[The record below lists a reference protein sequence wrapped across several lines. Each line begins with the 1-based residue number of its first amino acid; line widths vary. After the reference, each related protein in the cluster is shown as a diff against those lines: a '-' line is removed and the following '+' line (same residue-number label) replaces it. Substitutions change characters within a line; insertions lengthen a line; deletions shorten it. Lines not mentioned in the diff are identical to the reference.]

1 MRREPHYLAEPHR
14 DVREVLDDP
23 GLELPGWP
31 GYRTRPGRTGYDP
44 IDYQIE
50 AAQMTGRMIKMLA
63 TGRYY
68 TQHPFFFLMLLIL
81 GPGIVYMGH
90 SILLGYLMGWLFYIS
105 SYVLFLTQ
113 DEITGDE
120 Y

>member
-1 MRREPHYLAEPHR
+1 MRREPHCLSESHR

-31 GYRTRPGRTGYDP
+31 GYRTRPGRSGYDP

-68 TQHPFFFLMLLIL
+68 IQHPFFFLVLLLL
-81 GPGIVYMGH
+81 GPGIVFMGVF
-90 SILLGYLMGWLFYIS
+90 IYLGYLTGWLFYIS
-105 SYVLFLTQ
+105 P
-113 DEITGDE
+113 
-120 Y
+120 

>member
-1 MRREPHYLAEPHR
+1 MS
-14 DVREVLDDP
+14 
-23 GLELPGWP
+23 
-31 GYRTRPGRTGYDP
+31 YRTRPGRSGYDP

-68 TQHPFFFLMLLIL
+68 TQHPFFLLMLLIL
-81 GPGIVYMGH
+81 GPGIVYIGL
-90 SILLGYLMGWLFYIS
+90 SILLGYLIGWLFYIS
-105 SYVLFLTQ
+105 PYVIFLTQ

-120 Y
+120 FPFSFLRLLPQS